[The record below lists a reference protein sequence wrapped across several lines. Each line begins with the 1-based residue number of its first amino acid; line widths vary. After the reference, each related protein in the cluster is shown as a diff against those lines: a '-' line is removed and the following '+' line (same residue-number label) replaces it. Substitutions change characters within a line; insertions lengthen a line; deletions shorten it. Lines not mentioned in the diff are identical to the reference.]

1 MHSPVNLRHARLVN
15 FVDRLIGGYIEQKD
29 LGELHREVV
38 AVRLGLRDTFM
49 PDLSYFTKAQV
60 ARLGETHAAFA
71 PTMVAEAL
79 SPSTAHV
86 DTGRKFAAYEQHGV
100 SEYWIL
106 DPQRLR
112 HHFYRR
118 EGEMLVEFAVGEER
132 IESASIAGFWL
143 RRDWLDVA
151 RLPAVGGCL
160 REILKDQRKGGR

>member
-15 FVDRLIGGYIEQKD
+15 FVDRLIGSYIEQKD

-118 EGEMLVEFAVGEER
+118 EGEMLVEFGAGAER
-132 IESASIAGFWL
+132 IDSASIGGFWL

-151 RLPAVGGCL
+151 RLPAVGVCL